1 MNELINQRKE
11 YVKELMKFYNNSKE
25 YFITQVREVL
35 SCEQYF
41 VDCMNEMISPLSYQK
56 ALNNFIEQSNNISKG
71 VVEHNLKFNELL
83 NDFMKKDNEFS
94 IKLLTNVK
102 NNTFSRKDDKE
113 NIKQLEE
120 EYDNDYKK
128 IINEYSS
135 TLDELFSRID
145 KGVKINRKFVIE
157 YGSFKLTNE
166 PVINEYKPIYDKHDD
181 IYNKFIYELSSE
193 AYRLNFLPQ
202 EIKSTYS
209 RVVNLL
215 DENYDIFADLLK
227 DLQN

>member
-83 NDFMKKDNEFS
+83 ND
-94 IKLLTNVK
+94 VK
-102 NNTFSRKDDKE
+102 NNTFSRKDVEE
-113 NIKQLEE
+113 NLKQLEE
-120 EYDNDYKK
+120 EFDNDYKK